1 MVMTIGDLVPLDAKL
16 KERFQQLFRA
26 VKRNTIALA
35 KQAFQIHSEHFPR
48 TDRKYDNDFEVW
60 WEAHELEQV
69 FGSRGNWTKWY
80 RAGEALEKVHAQFEK
95 YADKL
100 PTTRDALYEIALL
113 QPDELRLCL
122 ENRYTRG
129 SVTQP
134 EAEWKCPTKPQPVI
148 NPGATASSIRS
159 WRKNWREPRQP
170 RTDKRTLPFITIQ
183 IHRSLY
189 DFDKSGQPT
198 GVIAAGQ
205 AVEIN
210 QKIIDLLKPLDVFV
224 RIDPKLEHL
233 LEGYDKRRVA
243 AEKRMEKAKKRRR
256 PSRKGPRKRASHIK
270 I

>member
-1 MVMTIGDLVPLDAKL
+1 MVMMTGNLVPLDAGL
-16 KERFQQLFRA
+16 KEQFQKLLRA
-26 VKRNTIALA
+26 VKRNTTALA
-35 KQAFQIHSEHFPR
+35 KQAFQIHSEHYLR
-48 TDRKYDNDFEVW
+48 TDRKYDNNFELW
-60 WEAHELEQV
+60 WEAQRLEQV
-69 FGSRGNWTKWY
+69 FDSRGNWTKWY

-95 YADKL
+95 YANKL

-113 QPDELRLCL
+113 QPEELRLCL
-122 ENRYTRG
+122 ENRYSRS
-129 SVTQP
+129 SVTQS
-134 EAEWKCPTKPQPVI
+134 EAEWKRPKRLQPII
-148 NPGATASSIRS
+148 NPAATASSIRS

-189 DFDKSGQPT
+189 DFDKSGQPA

-224 RIDPKLEHL
+224 RIDSKLEHL

-243 AEKRMEKAKKRRR
+243 AERRMEKAKKRRR
-256 PSRKGPRKRASHIK
+256 SSKK
-270 I
+270 